1 MKKHLLLLTLL
12 SLFAFTHTAWGQT
25 RPTNEE
31 RLIRV
36 EEGVKNLDKRFDD
49 LRYDLNKRFESIDK
63 RFESIDKRFE
73 SIDKR
78 FDKLEADLKGFFCI
92 GVLVFYL
99 AGCLYLLVLFFGIEG
114 LQLRRLQMKQKHLKK
129 LLTIYRKM
137 TVALKTILKEYAKEN
152 ETLLKFLNKATL
164 L

>member
-12 SLFAFTHTAWGQT
+12 SLFVFTHTAGGQT

-78 FDKLEADLKGFFCI
+78 FDKLEADLKGF
-92 GVLVFYL
+92 
-99 AGCLYLLVLFFGIEG
+99 LYWGFGILFSGMFILVGFILWDRRTTLAPVANETKALKEIIDH
-114 LQLRRLQMKQKHLKK
+114 LQKDDL
-129 LLTIYRKM
+129 
-137 TVALKTILKEYAKEN
+137 ALKTILKEYAKEN
-152 ETLLKFLNKATL
+152 ETFAKILNKATL

>member
-49 LRYDLNKRFESIDK
+49 LRYDLNKRFESV
-63 RFESIDKRFE
+63 DKRFE

-78 FDKLEADLKGFFCI
+78 FDKLEADLKCF
-92 GVLVFYL
+92 
-99 AGCLYLLVLFFGIEG
+99 LYWGFGILFSGMFILVGFILWDRRTTLAPVANETKALKEIIDH
-114 LQLRRLQMKQKHLKK
+114 LQKDDL
-129 LLTIYRKM
+129 
-137 TVALKTILKEYAKEN
+137 ALKTILKEYAKEN
-152 ETLLKFLNKATL
+152 ETFAKILNKATL

>member
-63 RFESIDKRFE
+63 RF
-73 SIDKR
+73 
-78 FDKLEADLKGFFCI
+78 DKLEADLKGFMYW
-92 GVLVFYL
+92 G
-99 AGCLYLLVLFFGIEG
+99 FGILFSGMFILIGFILWDRRTTLAPVANETKALKEIIDH
-114 LQLRRLQMKQKHLKK
+114 LQKDDL
-129 LLTIYRKM
+129 
-137 TVALKTILKEYAKEN
+137 ALKTILKEYAKEN
-152 ETLLKFLNKATL
+152 EIFAKILNKATL